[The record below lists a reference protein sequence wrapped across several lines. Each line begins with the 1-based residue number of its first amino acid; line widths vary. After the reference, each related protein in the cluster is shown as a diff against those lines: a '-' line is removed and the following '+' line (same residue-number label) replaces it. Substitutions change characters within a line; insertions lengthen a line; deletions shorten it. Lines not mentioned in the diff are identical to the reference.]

1 MRAYTMSR
9 RHQPICALA
18 ACFVLFGTSLAARAQ
33 SLSVNPVN
41 IFMAP
46 GETATTLTV
55 TNHGNSGTAIQIRAY
70 AWSQQGDDDQLT
82 ATNEVVVSPPLA
94 TIGPG
99 SDQVVRLILR
109 HAPKDR
115 ESTYRIVLDQIPP
128 PAESGIVHIVLRMSI
143 PIFALPVT
151 RATPHPQF
159 HAEINAGQL
168 YLVAVNDGLR
178 HERIRDIDLTASDGR
193 KLKEAPGLSPYLL
206 AGVTR
211 RWNIVGEGALPSP
224 GETLRLSAQSD
235 GGKIEEQV
243 RVIPTQSE

>member
-1 MRAYTMSR
+1 MSC
-9 RHQPICALA
+9 RHLPIRALA
-18 ACFVLFGTSLAARAQ
+18 ACFVLLGASLAARAQ

-46 GETATTLTV
+46 GETAATLTV
-55 TNHGNSGTAIQIRAY
+55 TNHGTSGTAIQIRAY

-128 PAESGIVHIVLRMSI
+128 PAEPGIVHIVLRMSI
-143 PIFALPVT
+143 PIFALPAT
-151 RATPHPQF
+151 RATPHMQF
-159 HAEINAGQL
+159 HAEIDAGQL

-178 HERIRDIDLTASDGR
+178 HERIRDFELTASDGR
-193 KLKEAPGLSPYLL
+193 KMKEAPGLSPYLL

-211 RWNIVGEGALPSP
+211 RWNISAQAPLPLP
-224 GETLRLSAQSD
+224 GEILQMKGHSD
-235 GGKIEEQV
+235 AGAIEEQV
-243 RVIPTQSE
+243 RVVASQ